1 MERLQQQSKKKNSQ
15 LALLGAAHSL
25 NHSLSVIAP
34 PLLTLIMSD
43 LGVSK
48 FVIGTVATVAS
59 LLYGVGAL
67 IGGPLGD
74 RIGEAKTIAICLAF
88 SGLST
93 FIMLAAGFTSS
104 IYVYALALI
113 SMAVWASLYHP
124 TANSLISKTFKGR
137 VSEAM
142 GLHGVGGTLGTVL
155 TPIVAWFIGATF
167 GWPWAFVTFGVLSVI
182 LALFFVRG
190 DMRVR
195 LASLFSCFLTFSFFC
210 YELMQYNL
218 FTTITLAWLFA
229 FCFILFLRLEKR
241 TRRIIAKENTYNGS
255 RGTIVDALKI
265 RELWILLIFNVAIG
279 LFMKGVELY
288 FPTYLQDNKLISF
301 GLTKE
306 ERGMWASIAFTLVL
320 AVGVPAQWIGGK
332 TADKIGSKKVL
343 IATSTGV
350 CISLLSLL
358 LFPVGII
365 GIALFIVLYGLSFYA
380 HQPALNSLTG
390 FCCPQNQRG
399 AVYGIFFFT
408 SFGIGSLSQS
418 IAGYI
423 ADHYGGLDTAFY
435 MLTAFALAALLLSL
449 KLPERKESNT

>member
-1 MERLQQQSKKKNSQ
+1 M
-15 LALLGAAHSL
+15 GAAHSL
-25 NHSLSVIAP
+25 NHSLFVIAP
-34 PLLTLIMSD
+34 PLLTLIMSE

-48 FVIGTVATVAS
+48 FAIGTVATIAS

-93 FIMLAAGFTSS
+93 FIMLAAGLTSS

-113 SMAVWASLYHP
+113 LMAVWASLYHP
-124 TANSLISKTFKGR
+124 TANSLISKAFKGR

-142 GLHGVGGTLGTVL
+142 GLHGVGGTLGVVL
-155 TPIVAWFIGATF
+155 TPTIAWFLGATF
-167 GWPWAFVTFGVLSVI
+167 GWPWAFVAFGVSCVL
-182 LALFFVRG
+182 LALFFVKNFG
-190 DMRVR
+190 E
-195 LASLFSCFLTFSFFC
+195 SKSG
-210 YELMQYNL
+210 
-218 FTTITLAWLFA
+218 
-229 FCFILFLRLEKR
+229 
-241 TRRIIAKENTYNGS
+241 NTSG
-255 RGTIVDALKI
+255 GTIIDALKI

-279 LFMKGVELY
+279 LFMKGIELY
-288 FPTYLQDNKLISF
+288 FPTYLQDNKLIGF

-332 TADKIGSKKVL
+332 AADKIGSKKVL
-343 IATSTGV
+343 IASSTGV

-358 LFPVGII
+358 FFPVGII

-435 MLTAFALAALLLSL
+435 MLTAFALAALLLSF
-449 KLPERKESNT
+449 KLPEKRESK

>member
-1 MERLQQQSKKKNSQ
+1 MQQQRKKNSQ
-15 LALLGAAHSL
+15 LALLGAAHSF
-25 NHSLSVIAP
+25 NHSLFVIAP
-34 PLLTLIMSD
+34 PLLTMIMASLD
-43 LGVSK
+43 VSK
-48 FVIGTVATVAS
+48 TEIGLVSMIAS
-59 LLYGVGAL
+59 FIYGAGAL
-67 IGGPLGD
+67 VGGPLGD
-74 RIGEAKTIAICLAF
+74 KIGEAKTITICLAF

-93 FIMLAAGFTSS
+93 FIMLAAGLTGS
-104 IYVYALALI
+104 IYVYAFALVL
-113 SMAVWASLYHP
+113 MAVWASLYHP

-142 GLHGVGGTLGTVL
+142 GLHGVGGTLGVVL
-155 TPIVAWFIGATF
+155 IPTIAWFLGVTF
-167 GWPWAFVTFGVLSVI
+167 GWPWAFVTFGVLCVL
-182 LALFFVRG
+182 LALFFVKNFGKSKNR
-190 DMRVR
+190 
-195 LASLFSCFLTFSFFC
+195 
-210 YELMQYNL
+210 
-218 FTTITLAWLFA
+218 
-229 FCFILFLRLEKR
+229 
-241 TRRIIAKENTYNGS
+241 NTSG
-255 RGTIVDALKI
+255 GTIIDALKI

-288 FPTYLQDNKLISF
+288 FPTYLQDNKLIGF

-306 ERGMWASIAFTLVL
+306 ERGMWASVAYTLVL

-332 TADKIGSKKVL
+332 AADKIGSKKVL

-350 CISLLSLL
+350 CLSLLSIL
-358 LFPVGII
+358 LFPFPII

-435 MLTAFALAALLLSL
+435 MLTAFALAALLLSF
-449 KLPERKESNT
+449 KLPERRESK